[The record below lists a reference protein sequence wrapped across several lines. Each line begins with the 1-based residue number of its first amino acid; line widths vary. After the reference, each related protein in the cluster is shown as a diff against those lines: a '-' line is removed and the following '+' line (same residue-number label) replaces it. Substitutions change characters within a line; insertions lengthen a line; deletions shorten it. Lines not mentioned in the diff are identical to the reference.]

1 MEKERD
7 IKIEKGFPEL
17 WRKKEIPRNKRDI
30 QSYGERKRCQDRK
43 EISRSKEILR
53 KREMS
58 RKKEISR

>member
-30 QSYGERKRCQDRK
+30 QSYGERNRCQDVKIER
-43 EISRSKEILR
+43 RYPDR
-53 KREMS
+53 KRF
-58 RKKEISR
+58 